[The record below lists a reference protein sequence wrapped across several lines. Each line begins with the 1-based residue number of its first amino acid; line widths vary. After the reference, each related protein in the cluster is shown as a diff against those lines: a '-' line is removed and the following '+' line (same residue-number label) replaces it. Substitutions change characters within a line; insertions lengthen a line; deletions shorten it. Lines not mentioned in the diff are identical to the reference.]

1 MSLNNNMNA
10 MNLGSVP
17 KVSRRYSYNIINIYR
32 DQQIQDIKPHYANIL
47 VHPRAAVMGINVSL
61 PMEIKNCD

>member
-1 MSLNNNMNA
+1 MSLNN
-10 MNLGSVP
+10 MNLGSVA
-17 KVSRRYSYNIINIYR
+17 KVSKKYINNIINIYR

-47 VHPRAAVMGINVSL
+47 VLPKVAVMGINVSL

>member
-1 MSLNNNMNA
+1 MNINPTNNNSFA
-10 MNLGSVP
+10 
-17 KVSRRYSYNIINIYR
+17 KVSRKFINIIIKIYR

-47 VHPRAAVMGINVSL
+47 VLPKVAVMGINANL